1 MESPT
6 VPPPVSKTMSPER
19 WVQAFIGGRIDL
31 DALPERAVSL
41 RRPTRQWLVRWRGLT
56 REERLQLVRLIGA
69 IGEMVDA
76 DQLLKV
82 GEAIEDDLNVAAAWR
97 ETILGAVDEAVDLIE
112 TRERERRRLASAAR

>member
-1 MESPT
+1 
-6 VPPPVSKTMSPER
+6 MSPER